1 MLGSS
6 IRLQVEPKNEGDPY
20 TVGITIKTAI
30 AFEREYKTTLGE
42 AFSGAPSIEHIAWI
56 AWHAT
61 RMSGRVVKPFDQWV
75 ENDIE
80 DITLVEDEPDPLVE
94 GTRPMRSLG

>member
-1 MLGSS
+1 
-6 IRLQVEPKNEGDPY
+6 
-20 TVGITIKTAI
+20 
-30 AFEREYKTTLGE
+30 
-42 AFSGAPSIEHIAWI
+42 
-56 AWHAT
+56 
-61 RMSGRVVKPFDQWV
+61 VKPFDQWV

>member
-1 MLGSS
+1 MFGSS
-6 IRLQVEPKNEGDPY
+6 IRLQIEPKDSGDPY

-42 AFSGAPSIEHIAWI
+42 AFTGAPSIEHIAWI
-56 AWHAT
+56 AWQAT
-61 RMSGRVVKPFDQWV
+61 RQSGRVVKLFDEWV
-75 ENDIE
+75 THDVE

-94 GTRPMRSLG
+94 DTRPMQSLG